1 MANAIYLKLTYCTK
15 CKRNVEMINIRY
27 NKLANNR
34 LAIEGYCI
42 TCSCKLLKTKV
53 MPKSGVKRKKLTKVL
68 KRRGIRIQNRLGFS

>member
-34 LAIEGYCI
+34 LAIEGYCAI
-42 TCSCKLLKTKV
+42 CSGKLLKTKV
-53 MPKSGVKRKKLTKVL
+53 MPKTGIKKKKLMTVTKKRK
-68 KRRGIRIQNRLGFS
+68 RIRFRKG

>member
-53 MPKSGVKRKKLTKVL
+53 MPKSGVKRKKLTKVPKK
-68 KRRGIRIQNRLGFS
+68 KRDKDSE